1 MRSDKLLGTLVGA
14 SFAIAALSYCG
25 GVAPSSADGPDAGKT
40 SCDCPVAPAAVVK
53 SGTRLKA
60 RVRTSPDGAS
70 QFLGW
75 FDSQL
80 KGPCGYMDPGNTNAY
95 LRRCVPDAMGQTDG
109 AHFADPSCAGAA
121 SFVHA
126 SAAADTHFCW
136 RNREVVRLGSAI
148 SNVYARD
155 VEGVCVEAHDA
166 FTQTTGA
173 TFFACDGESVAPET
187 FVLMTDSV
195 D

>member
-60 RVRTSPDGAS
+60 RKLTSPDGAS

-75 FDSQL
+75 WDDEL
-80 KGPCGYMDPGNTNAY
+80 KIRCEGNDG
-95 LRRCVPDAMGQTDG
+95 RCMPASGSRVGVDAQ
-109 AHFADPSCAGAA
+109 HFADAACTTPVGVSTGGA
-121 SFVHA
+121 SVPQYCLDPNGF
-126 SAAADTHFCW
+126 
-136 RNREVVRLGSAI
+136 RLGMPI
-148 SNVYARD
+148 SKVYTRD
-155 VEGVCVEAHDA
+155 GSGSCVEAHDGFA
-166 FTQTTGA
+166 EIPGA
-173 TFFACDGESVAPET
+173 TFYACGGELVAPET
-187 FVLMTDSV
+187 FAAMTETRD
-195 D
+195 